1 MNFKLRSMPKSDSIL
16 LNRMDS
22 SSSIAVGIWDGST
35 PGIVK
40 AQKPHR
46 HDHYTCML
54 VEVGQLEVLFD
65 LDNLTMPA
73 GTLFVCPPHQV
84 HQITKSVGT
93 SGYYISFEGHHLT
106 QSAKDMLDASLNETI
121 ILSLSEL
128 EHQWFTSILESLKN
142 LDSINITA
150 SSEVQQ
156 PLLSAFITQTVI
168 CHERTLTASSTS
180 HSLRVISITKEF
192 RNFVRTD
199 YRNLKRPSEYAEKL
213 NISVAHLNDV
223 VKKVTGL
230 SASALIQKE
239 ILSEA
244 QRLLYYSQLSV
255 KEISDQLGYK
265 DTKYF
270 IRLFTKKAGRSP
282 GDYRK
287 TLRSNPEQD

>member
-1 MNFKLRSMPKSDSIL
+1 MPKSDSIL
-16 LNRMDS
+16 LNSMDS
-22 SSSIAVGIWDGST
+22 SSSIAFGIWDGST

-40 AQKPHR
+40 ALNPHR

-54 VEVGQLEVLFD
+54 VEAGQLEVLFD
-65 LDNLTMPA
+65 FEQLNMPA

-84 HQITKSVGT
+84 HQITGTVGA
-93 SGYYISFEGHHLT
+93 SGYYISFEGHHMT
-106 QSAKDMLDASLNETI
+106 KSAKDILDAFLNETI

-128 EHQWFTSILESLKN
+128 EHQWFRSILDSLKN
-142 LDSINITA
+142 LDNINTTA
-150 SSEVQQ
+150 NKEVQK
-156 PLLSAFITQTVI
+156 PLLSAFITQAVI
-168 CHERTLTASSTS
+168 CHKRKLSAKSIS
-180 HSLRVISITKEF
+180 HSRRVISITNEF
-192 RNFVRTD
+192 KNLVRTD
-199 YRNLKRPSEYAEKL
+199 YRSLKRPSQYAQKL

-244 QRLLYYSQLSV
+244 QRLLYYSQLSI
-255 KEISDQLGYK
+255 KEIAVQLGYI

-282 GDYRK
+282 SDYRK
-287 TLRSNPEQD
+287 TLSPNPDLD

>member
-1 MNFKLRSMPKSDSIL
+1 MPKSDSIL

-35 PGIVK
+35 PGILR
-40 AQKPHR
+40 AQNPHR

-54 VEVGQLEVLFD
+54 VEIGQLAVLFD
-65 LDNLTMPA
+65 FEHLTMPL
-73 GTLFVCPPHQV
+73 GTLFICPPHQV

-93 SGYYISFEGHHLT
+93 SGYYISFEGRHLT
-106 QSAKDMLDASLNETI
+106 QSAKDILDAALDETI
-121 ILSLSEL
+121 ILSLSEI
-128 EHQWFTSILESLKN
+128 EQQWFTAILESLKN
-142 LDSINITA
+142 LDNINNTS

-156 PLLSAFITQTVI
+156 PLLSAFITQAVR
-168 CHERTLTASSTS
+168 CHGRRLADKSTS
-180 HSLRVISITKEF
+180 HSLRVIGITKEF
-192 RNFVRTD
+192 RNLVKSD
-199 YRNLKRPSEYAEKL
+199 YRSLKRPSQYAEKL

-223 VKKVTGL
+223 VKKATGL

-244 QRLLYYSQLSV
+244 QRLLYYSQLSI

-287 TLRSNPEQD
+287 ALRSNLDRD